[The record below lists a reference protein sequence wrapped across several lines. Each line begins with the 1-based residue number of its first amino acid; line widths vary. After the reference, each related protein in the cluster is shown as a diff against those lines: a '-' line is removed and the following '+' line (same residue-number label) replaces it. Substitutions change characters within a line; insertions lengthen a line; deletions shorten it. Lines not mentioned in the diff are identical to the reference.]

1 MTTNTTQKAAGA
13 INSNG
18 QHTDTNGVNFLTDRA
33 MNQGHDGIMAPTAP
47 TPPYNDIGN
56 DPNLATPDNSRNCE
70 PTTNAAN
77 AEQTSPLEPP
87 QLPLTFTVITGI
99 TPDRLTKIIGLDS
112 NGDMRK
118 VTSAMLSHGQ
128 AQRVVVADLHG
139 LKSHLDTL
147 TSAQAVTW
155 GITKNDTV
163 AVCTR
168 GDTEAQQ
175 TGAIA
180 RTRDN
185 FTFRPAPGLMMLDHD
200 GLPEGELSPLQFRER
215 LIAAAPVLA
224 DAPMLWRPSA
234 SAGCVAPDGRI
245 LSDLTRHRLYIP
257 VVDATLIPEAGK
269 ALEALL
275 WAMPGAGWCDIG
287 TAGQRLTRCLVDVS
301 VWQPERL
308 DFAGPP
314 LLVNDVTR
322 AGVDGV
328 IYGDAKAQ
336 FNLRNMI
343 DSATPSIQK
352 QAQAGLKAARAAVAE
367 KCDTARRLWVA
378 DKAPALAQ
386 RRGIKLAQATNVLE
400 RAAVHQVLMGD
411 FELTCSDGQVVNVAQ
426 LLDNPNRWHNTRFA
440 DPLDP
445 DTDLRVAV
453 ARLLNGT
460 RPDLFSH
467 RHGGMRYELR
477 RQSARVQIGRGMRM
491 DSTDAV
497 LQVLRDRSELFDFG
511 TNAIAFVADGK
522 ATPVSRDWLVDHAGR
537 VAEFYSV
544 KTNRDDDGNV
554 TSTRE
559 ISEDAPTAIAN
570 AILAKHGSRNFR
582 KLTAVTTAPTLRP
595 DGSVFDEPGHDLAT
609 GLMYVTTESY
619 PLQIPTAPNADQAL
633 DALAK
638 LWHPIRL
645 FPFADEVAIGVTLA
659 AMLAA
664 CLRPALPTCP
674 AFGFDAPSAGT
685 GKTLLAKCIGAL
697 ATGGDVAVLP
707 PTNEED
713 ECRKRLFAA
722 LRGGSKVLLWDNV
735 RDPLGNSVIDSFLTS
750 SLFADRVLGV
760 SENVELPNR
769 CLFLVSGNNLVL
781 TGDTH
786 RRILLARLDAQIES
800 PFKRE
805 FAFDPLAEVC
815 TNRQSLVVAAM
826 TIVRAYITAGRPKVA
841 KGRIASFEL
850 WDDLVRQPLCWL
862 RERMME
868 SDRDLTDL
876 PVFVDPAESIERAAS
891 VNPETAKLAAL
902 LNAWIDAFGTAPTSP
917 AQAITKATE
926 VYGAQSV
933 LFDALDDI
941 AGQNSKLNVR
951 TLGRWLERHAG
962 QLCTGLRLVLANK
975 TNGLKRWTVER
986 TVERAAMD
994 KISTSVARVAPSCEI
1009 QAVDD
1014 TAGASLLDDVERSGM
1029 RDRPDEQSCMNVI

>member
-1 MTTNTTQKAAGA
+1 
-13 INSNG
+13 
-18 QHTDTNGVNFLTDRA
+18 
-33 MNQGHDGIMAPTAP
+33 MNDLA
-47 TPPYNDIGN
+47 
-56 DPNLATPDNSRNCE
+56 PNLATPDNSGNCAE
-70 PTTNAAN
+70 PV
-77 AEQTSPLEPP
+77 P
-87 QLPLTFTVITGI
+87 LPLTFTVITSSQ
-99 TPDRLTKIIGLDS
+99 PARLTKIIGV
-112 NGDMRK
+112 NGDGSMRK
-118 VTSAMLSHGQ
+118 ETSAMLRRGQ

-139 LKSHLDTL
+139 LQSHLEAL
-147 TSAQAVTW
+147 TSAQAVAW
-155 GITKNDTV
+155 GLTQDASV
-163 AVCTR
+163 AVCTQ

-175 TGAIA
+175 AGAIA
-180 RTRDN
+180 RTREHFK
-185 FTFRPAPGLMMLDHD
+185 FTAAPGVMMLDHD
-200 GLPEGELSPLQFRER
+200 GVPDGELSPLQFRNR

-224 DAPMLWRPSA
+224 DTPMLWRPSA
-234 SAGCVAPDGRI
+234 SAGCVGPYGAM
-245 LSDLTRHRLYIP
+245 LSGLTRHRLYIP
-257 VVDATLIPEAGK
+257 VADATLIPEAGK

-275 WAMPGAGWCDIG
+275 WATPGAGWCEVG
-287 TAGQRLTRCLVDVS
+287 AAGQRLPRCLVDVS

-308 DFAGPP
+308 DFAGPSV
-314 LLVNDVTR
+314 LVDGVTR
-322 AGVDGV
+322 AGVEGV
-328 IYGDAKAQ
+328 IYGDATAQ
-336 FNLRNMI
+336 FNLRLLI
-343 DSATPSIQK
+343 DSATPSTKK
-352 QAQAGLKAARAAVAE
+352 QAQAALKAARAAVAGQ
-367 KCDTARRLWVA
+367 CDLARRSWIA

-386 RRGIKLAQATNVLE
+386 SRGIKLAQATNVLE

-411 FELTCSDGQVVNVAQ
+411 FELTGADGQVVHVAQ
-426 LLDNPNRWHNTRFA
+426 LLDNPQHWHNARFA

-445 DTDLRVAV
+445 DADQRVAV

-477 RQSARVQIGRGMRM
+477 RQSARVQLGRGMRV

-544 KTNRDDDGNV
+544 KTERDEEGNV

-559 ISEDAPTAIAN
+559 IPEDAPSYIAN
-570 AILAKHGSRNFR
+570 AILAKHGGRHFR

-595 DGSVFDEPGHDLAT
+595 DGSVLDEPGHDAAT
-609 GLMYVTTESY
+609 GLMYVTHEAY
-619 PLQIPTAPNADQAL
+619 PMAVPSAPSVEDAL
-633 DALAK
+633 DALAQ
-638 LWHPIRL
+638 LWHPVRL
-645 FPFADEVAIGVTLA
+645 FPFADEVAVGVTLA

-674 AFGFDAPSAGT
+674 ATGFDAPAAGT

-722 LRGGSKVLLWDNV
+722 LRGGCKVLLWDNV
-735 RDPLGNSVIDSFLTS
+735 REPLGNSVIDSFLTS

-769 CLFLVSGNNLVL
+769 SLFLVSGNNLVL

-786 RRILLARLDAQIES
+786 RRILLARLDAQIET

-805 FAFDPLAEVC
+805 FEFDPLTEVC
-815 TNRQSLVVAAM
+815 NNRQALVVAAL
-826 TIVRAYITAGRPKVA
+826 TIVRAYIAAGRLKAA

-862 RERMME
+862 RERMLE
-868 SDRDLTDL
+868 RGLQTAHL
-876 PVFVDPAESIERAAS
+876 PLFVDPAESIDRAAAE
-891 VNPETAKLAAL
+891 NPETAKLAAL
-902 LNAWIDAFGTAPTSP
+902 LNAWVTTFGTTPTSP
-917 AQAITKATE
+917 AQAIAKAADHS
-926 VYGAQSV
+926 GGPSV
-933 LFDALDDI
+933 LFDALDEI
-941 AGQNSKLNVR
+941 AGQNGKLNVR
-951 TLGRWLERHAG
+951 ILGRWLERHSG

-975 TNGLKRWTVER
+975 TNGLKRWTVVR
-986 TVERAAMD
+986 TMERAATDTATAM
-994 KISTSVARVAPSCEI
+994 VARVASSCEI
-1009 QAVDD
+1009 QGIHD
-1014 TAGASLLDDVERSGM
+1014 TAHASQPDDVE
-1029 RDRPDEQSCMNVI
+1029 IF

>member
-1 MTTNTTQKAAGA
+1 MNDPTEAPLDDQPAA
-13 INSNG
+13 
-18 QHTDTNGVNFLTDRA
+18 T
-33 MNQGHDGIMAPTAP
+33 
-47 TPPYNDIGN
+47 
-56 DPNLATPDNSRNCE
+56 PNLATPDNSRNCAE
-70 PTTNAAN
+70 PNVDH
-77 AEQTSPLEPP
+77 AEQTTPPESPK
-87 QLPLTFTVITGI
+87 LPLACTVITSI
-99 TPDRLTKIIGLDS
+99 KPARLTKIIGLS
-112 NGDMRK
+112 ATGGMRK
-118 VTSAMLSHGQ
+118 ETSAMLSRGQ
-128 AQRVVVADLHG
+128 AQRVIVADLHD

-155 GITKNDTV
+155 GVTKDDAV
-163 AVCTR
+163 VVCTQ
-168 GDTEAQQ
+168 GDTEAQKG
-175 TGAIA
+175 GAIA
-180 RTRDN
+180 RTREN
-185 FTFRPAPGLMMLDHD
+185 FKFRAAPGVMMLDHD
-200 GLPEGELSPLQFRER
+200 GLPEGALSALQFRDR
-215 LIAAAPVLA
+215 LIAAAPALA
-224 DAPMLWRPSA
+224 EAPMLWRPSA
-234 SAGCVAPDGRI
+234 SAGCVGPDGRT
-245 LSDLTRHRLYIP
+245 LSGLTRHRLYIP

-275 WAMPGAGWCDIG
+275 WATPGAGWCEVG
-287 TAGQRLTRCLVDVS
+287 VAGQRLPRCLVDVS

-308 DFAGPP
+308 DFAGPSV
-314 LLVNDVTR
+314 LVNGVTR

-328 IYGDAKAQ
+328 IYGDAAAQ
-336 FNLRNMI
+336 FNLRLLI
-343 DSATPSIQK
+343 DSATPSIKK
-352 QAQAGLKAARAAVAE
+352 QAQAGLKAARAAVSE
-367 KCDTARRLWVA
+367 KCDTARRHWVA

-386 RRGIKLAQATNVLE
+386 SRGIKLAQASNVLE

-411 FELTCSDGQVVNVAQ
+411 FELTCADGQVVNVAQ
-426 LLDNPNRWHNTRFA
+426 LLDNPQRWHNTRFS

-445 DTDLRVAV
+445 DTDRRVAV

-477 RQSARVQIGRGMRM
+477 RQSARVQLGRGMRV

-497 LQVLRDRSELFDFG
+497 LHVLRDRSELFDFG

-544 KTNRDDDGNV
+544 KTERDDDGNV

-559 ISEDAPTAIAN
+559 IAEDAPTYIAN
-570 AILAKHGSRNFR
+570 AIIAKHGSRNFR

-595 DGSVFDEPGHDLAT
+595 DGSALDEPGHDPAT
-609 GLMYVTTESY
+609 GLMYVTTEAY
-619 PLQIPTAPNADQAL
+619 PLAVPLAPTVEKAL

-645 FPFADEVAIGVTLA
+645 FPFADEVAVGVTLA

-674 AFGFDAPSAGT
+674 ATGFDAPAAGT

-713 ECRKRLFAA
+713 ECRKRLFAS

-735 RDPLGNSVIDSFLTS
+735 REPLGNSVIDSFLTS

-769 CLFLVSGNNLVL
+769 ALFLVSGNNLVL

-786 RRILLARLDAQIES
+786 RRILLARLDAQIET

-805 FAFDPLAEVC
+805 FEFDPLTEVC
-815 TNRQSLVVAAM
+815 NNRQALVVAAL
-826 TIVRAYITAGRPKVA
+826 TIVRAYIAAGRPKVA

-862 RERMME
+862 RERMRD
-868 SDRDLTDL
+868 SGRDLTDL
-876 PVFVDPAESIERAAS
+876 PMFVDPAESIDRAAS
-891 VNPETAKLAAL
+891 ENPETSKLAAL
-902 LNAWIDAFGTAPTSP
+902 LNAWLASFGHTPTSP
-917 AQAITKATE
+917 AQAITKAIE
-926 VYGAQSV
+926 MFGAQSV
-933 LFDALDDI
+933 LFDALDEI
-941 AGQNSKLNVR
+941 AGQNGKLNVR
-951 TLGRWLERHAG
+951 ILGRWLERHAG

-975 TNGLKRWTVER
+975 TNGLKRWAVVR
-986 TVERAAMD
+986 TVERAATE
-994 KISTSVARVAPSCEI
+994 KASPIVARVAPSCEI
-1009 QAVDD
+1009 QDD
-1014 TAGASLLDDVERSGM
+1014 NDTTDASQLDDVE
-1029 RDRPDEQSCMNVI
+1029 IF

>member
-1 MTTNTTQKAAGA
+1 MTTK
-13 INSNG
+13 
-18 QHTDTNGVNFLTDRA
+18 
-33 MNQGHDGIMAPTAP
+33 
-47 TPPYNDIGN
+47 
-56 DPNLATPDNSRNCE
+56 NLATPDNSRNCAE
-70 PTTNAAN
+70 PNEAH
-77 AEQTSPLEPP
+77 AEQTTPSEPP
-87 QLPLTFTVITGI
+87 KQPMAFTVITGI
-99 TPDRLTKIIGLDS
+99 KPTRLTKIIGL
-112 NGDMRK
+112 NAKGGMRK
-118 VTSAMLSHGQ
+118 ETSAMLSQGQ
-128 AQRVVVADLHG
+128 SQRVVVADLHE

-155 GITKNDTV
+155 GVTKDDAV
-163 AVCTR
+163 EVCTQ

-175 TGAIA
+175 AGAIA
-180 RTRDN
+180 RTREN
-185 FTFRPAPGLMMLDHD
+185 FKFRAAPGVMMLDHD
-200 GLPEGELSPLQFRER
+200 GLPDGELSPLQFRDR
-215 LIAAAPVLA
+215 LIAATPALA

-234 SAGCVAPDGRI
+234 SAGCVDPDGGI
-245 LSDLTRHRLYIP
+245 LSGLTRHRLYIP
-257 VVDATLIPEAGK
+257 VLDATLIPEAGK

-275 WAMPGAGWCDIG
+275 WATPSAGWCDIG
-287 TAGQRLTRCLVDVS
+287 VAGQRLPRCLVDTS

-308 DFAGPP
+308 DFAGPSV
-314 LLVNDVTR
+314 LVDGVTR

-328 IYGDAKAQ
+328 IYGDATAQ
-336 FNLRNMI
+336 FNLRLLI
-343 DSATPSIQK
+343 DSATPSIKK
-352 QAQAGLKAARAAVAE
+352 QAQAGLKAASAAVSAR
-367 KCDTARRLWVA
+367 CDTARRNWVA
-378 DKAPALAQ
+378 EKAPALAQ
-386 RRGIKLAQATNVLE
+386 SRGIKQTQAANVLE
-400 RAAVHQVLMGD
+400 RAAVYQVLMGD
-411 FELTCSDGQVVNVAQ
+411 FELTCADGQVVNVAQ
-426 LLDNPNRWHNTRFA
+426 ILNNPHRWHNTRFA

-445 DTDLRVAV
+445 DSDLRVAV
-453 ARLLNGT
+453 ARLLNGA

-477 RQSARVQIGRGMRM
+477 RQSARVQLGRGMRV

-537 VAEFYSV
+537 VAEFYSL
-544 KTNRDDDGNV
+544 KTERDEEGNV

-559 ISEDAPTAIAN
+559 TAEDAPTYIAN
-570 AILAKHGSRNFR
+570 AIIAKHGSRNFR

-595 DGSVFDEPGHDLAT
+595 DGSVLDEPGHDPAT
-609 GLMYVTTESY
+609 GLMYVTTEAY
-619 PLQIPTAPNADQAL
+619 PLAVPSAPTVEQAL

-645 FPFADEVAIGVTLA
+645 FPFADDVAIGVTLA
-659 AMLAA
+659 AILSA

-674 AFGFDAPSAGT
+674 AFGFDAPAAGT

-750 SLFADRVLGV
+750 ALFADRVLGL

-769 CLFLVSGNNLVL
+769 SLFLVSGNNLVL

-805 FAFDPLAEVC
+805 FEFDPLTEVC
-815 TNRQSLVVAAM
+815 NNRQTLVVAAL
-826 TIVRAYITAGRPKVA
+826 TIVRAYISAGRPKVA

-868 SDRDLTDL
+868 SGRDLTDL
-876 PVFVDPAESIERAAS
+876 PVFVDPANSIDRAAS
-891 VNPETAKLAAL
+891 ENPETSKLAAL
-902 LNAWIDAFGTAPTSP
+902 LNAWIATFGTTPTSP

-926 VYGAQSV
+926 GYGAQSV
-933 LFDALDDI
+933 LFDALDEI
-941 AGQNSKLNVR
+941 AGQNRKLNVR
-951 TLGRWLERHAG
+951 ILGRWLERHAG
-962 QLCTGLRLVLANK
+962 QLCTGLRLLLANK
-975 TNGLKRWTVER
+975 TNGLKRWTVVR
-986 TVERAAMD
+986 TVERAATD
-994 KISTSVARVAPSCEI
+994 KASSKVVRVAASCDI
-1009 QAVDD
+1009 QDADD
-1014 TAGASLLDDVERSGM
+1014 TAGASLLENVE
-1029 RDRPDEQSCMNVI
+1029 IF

>member
-1 MTTNTTQKAAGA
+1 MKSSP
-13 INSNG
+13 I
-18 QHTDTNGVNFLTDRA
+18 
-33 MNQGHDGIMAPTAP
+33 
-47 TPPYNDIGN
+47 
-56 DPNLATPDNSRNCE
+56 LATPDNSHNCE
-70 PTTNAAN
+70 ESNDGEAK
-77 AEQTSPLEPP
+77 QSVPP
-87 QLPLTFTVITGI
+87 PPPKLPLAFTVITGI
-99 TPDRLTKIIGLDS
+99 KPARLTKIIGINAD
-112 NGDMRK
+112 GGMRK
-118 VTSAMLSHGQ
+118 ETSAMLSRGH
-128 AQRVVVADLHG
+128 AQNVVVTDLNG
-139 LKSHLDTL
+139 LKSYLDAL

-155 GITKNDTV
+155 GVTKDDAV
-163 AVCTR
+163 AVCTQ
-168 GDTEAQQ
+168 GDAEEQQ
-175 TGAIA
+175 AGAIA
-180 RTRDN
+180 RTREN
-185 FTFRPAPGLMMLDHD
+185 FKFRAAPGVMMLDHD
-200 GLPEGELSPLQFRER
+200 GLSDGELSPIQFRDR
-215 LIAAAPVLA
+215 LIAAVPAFA

-234 SAGCVAPDGRI
+234 SAGCIAPDGRA
-245 LSDLTRHRLYIP
+245 LSGLTRHRIYIP
-257 VVDATLIPEAGK
+257 VADATLIPEAGK
-269 ALEALL
+269 TLEDLL
-275 WAMPGAGWCDIG
+275 WATPGAGWCDIG
-287 TAGQRLTRCLVDVS
+287 IAGQRLPRCLVDVT

-308 DFAGPP
+308 DFAGPSV
-314 LLVNDVTR
+314 LEDGVTR

-328 IYGDAKAQ
+328 IYGDATAQ
-336 FNLRNMI
+336 FNLRLLI
-343 DSATPSIQK
+343 DSATPSIKK
-352 QAQAGLKAARAAVAE
+352 QAEAALKAARAAVAE
-367 KCDTARRLWVA
+367 KCDTARSNWVA
-378 DKAPALAQ
+378 DKAPALAH

-411 FELTCSDGQVVNVAQ
+411 FELTCADGQVVN
-426 LLDNPNRWHNTRFA
+426 
-440 DPLDP
+440 
-445 DTDLRVAV
+445 V

-467 RHGGMRYELR
+467 RHGRMRYELR
-477 RQSARVQIGRGMRM
+477 RQSARVQLGRGMRV

-544 KTNRDDDGNV
+544 KTERDDDGQV

-559 ISEDAPTAIAN
+559 IAEDAPAYIAN
-570 AILAKHGSRNFR
+570 AIIAKHGSRNFR

-595 DGSVFDEPGHDLAT
+595 DGSALDEPGHDAAT
-609 GLMYVTTESY
+609 GLMYVTTEAY
-619 PLQIPTAPNADQAL
+619 PLAVPSAPTVDQAL

-674 AFGFDAPSAGT
+674 ATGFDAPAAGT

-707 PTNEED
+707 PTIEEE

-760 SENVELPNR
+760 SDNVELPNR
-769 CLFLVSGNNLVL
+769 ALFLVSGNNLVL

-786 RRILLARLDAQIES
+786 RRILLARLDAQIET

-805 FAFDPLAEVC
+805 FSFDPLTEVIK
-815 TNRQSLVVAAM
+815 TRQALVVAAL
-826 TIVRAYITAGRPKVA
+826 TIVRAYITAGRPKA
-841 KGRIASFEL
+841 AAGRIASFEL

-862 RERMME
+862 RERMLE
-868 SDRDLTDL
+868 SGRDFTDL
-876 PVFVDPAESIERAAS
+876 PLFVDPADSIDRAAS
-891 VNPETAKLAAL
+891 ENPETSKLAAL
-902 LNAWIDAFGTAPTSP
+902 LNAWIVTFGTTPTSP

-926 VYGAQSV
+926 FSGAQPV
-933 LFDALDDI
+933 LLDALDEI
-941 AGQNSKLNVR
+941 AGQNGKLNVR
-951 TLGRWLERHAG
+951 ILGRWLERHAG

-975 TNGLKRWTVER
+975 TNGLKRWTVVR
-986 TVERAAMD
+986 TVERAATE
-994 KISTSVARVAPSCEI
+994 KATPIVARVAPSCEI
-1009 QAVDD
+1009 QDVDD
-1014 TAGASLLDDVERSGM
+1014 TAGASQLDDVE
-1029 RDRPDEQSCMNVI
+1029 IF

>member
-1 MTTNTTQKAAGA
+1 
-13 INSNG
+13 
-18 QHTDTNGVNFLTDRA
+18 
-33 MNQGHDGIMAPTAP
+33 MNDLAK
-47 TPPYNDIGN
+47 
-56 DPNLATPDNSRNCE
+56 NLATSDNSRNCAE
-70 PTTNAAN
+70 PTK
-77 AEQTSPLEPP
+77 
-87 QLPLTFTVITGI
+87 LPLAFTVITSSQ
-99 TPDRLTKIIGLDS
+99 PVRLTKIIGM
-112 NGDMRK
+112 NAHGGMRK
-118 VTSAMLSHGQ
+118 ETSAMLSRGQ
-128 AQRVVVADLHG
+128 AQSVVVADLHG
-139 LKSHLDTL
+139 LKHQLEAL

-155 GITKNDTV
+155 GVTKDDTV
-163 AVCTR
+163 AVCTQ
-168 GDTEAQQ
+168 GDAQAQEA
-175 TGAIA
+175 GAIA
-180 RTRDN
+180 RTREN
-185 FTFRPAPGLMMLDHD
+185 FKFRAAPGVMMLDHD
-200 GLPEGELSPLQFRER
+200 GVPDGELSPLQFRDR

-234 SAGCVAPDGRI
+234 SAGCVSPDGSI
-245 LSDLTRHRLYIP
+245 LSGLTRHRLYIP
-257 VVDATLIPEAGK
+257 VADAALIPEAGK

-275 WAMPGAGWCDIG
+275 WATPGAGWCDIG
-287 TAGQRLTRCLVDVS
+287 VAGQRLPRCLVDVS

-308 DFAGPP
+308 DFAGPSV
-314 LLVNDVTR
+314 LVDGVTR
-322 AGVDGV
+322 AGVEGV
-328 IYGDAKAQ
+328 IYGDAMAQ
-336 FNLRNMI
+336 FNLRLLI
-343 DSATPSIQK
+343 DSATPSIKK
-352 QAQAGLKAARAAVAE
+352 QAHAGLKAARAAVAE
-367 KCDTARRLWVA
+367 KCDTARRNWVA

-386 RRGIKLAQATNVLE
+386 SRGIKLAQATNVLE

-411 FELTCSDGQVVNVAQ
+411 FELTCADGQVVNVAQ
-426 LLDNPNRWHNTRFA
+426 LLDNPQRWHNTRFA

-445 DTDLRVAV
+445 DADKRVAV

-460 RPDLFSH
+460 RPDLYSH

-477 RQSARVQIGRGMRM
+477 RQSARVQLGRGMRV

-497 LQVLRDRSELFDFG
+497 LDIFRERSELLDFG

-544 KTNRDDDGNV
+544 KTERDEEGNV

-559 ISEDAPTAIAN
+559 IPEDAPTYIAN
-570 AILAKHGSRNFR
+570 AIIAKHGSRNFR

-595 DGSVFDEPGHDLAT
+595 DGSVLDEPGHDPAT
-609 GLMYVTTESY
+609 GLMYVTSEAY
-619 PLQIPTAPNADQAL
+619 PLTVPSAPTVEQAL

-645 FPFADEVAIGVTLA
+645 FPFADKVAVGVTLA

-674 AFGFDAPSAGT
+674 ATGFDAPAAGT

-735 RDPLGNSVIDSFLTS
+735 REPLGNSVIDSFLTS

-769 CLFLVSGNNLVL
+769 ALFLVSGNNLVL

-786 RRILLARLDAQIES
+786 RRILLARLDAQIET

-805 FAFDPLAEVC
+805 FEFDPLAEVC
-815 TNRQSLVVAAM
+815 NNRQALVVAAL
-826 TIVRAYITAGRPKVA
+826 TIVRAYIAAGRPKAA

-862 RERMME
+862 RERMAE
-868 SDRDLTDL
+868 SGRDMAEL
-876 PVFVDPAESIERAAS
+876 PVFVDPAESIDRAAS
-891 VNPETAKLAAL
+891 ENPETSKLAAL
-902 LNAWIDAFGTAPTSP
+902 LNAWVTTFGTTPTSP
-917 AQAITKATE
+917 AQAIAKANE
-926 VYGAQSV
+926 LNGAHSV
-933 LFDALDDI
+933 LFDALDEI

-951 TLGRWLERHAG
+951 ILGRWLERHAG

-975 TNGLKRWTVER
+975 TNGLKRWTVVR
-986 TVERAAMD
+986 TMERAA
-994 KISTSVARVAPSCEI
+994 KEKSAPIVARVAQSCEI
-1009 QAVDD
+1009 QDSHSSVPVIQ
-1014 TAGASLLDDVERSGM
+1014 LDDVEIFR
-1029 RDRPDEQSCMNVI
+1029 

>member
-1 MTTNTTQKAAGA
+1 MKSSP
-13 INSNG
+13 I
-18 QHTDTNGVNFLTDRA
+18 
-33 MNQGHDGIMAPTAP
+33 
-47 TPPYNDIGN
+47 
-56 DPNLATPDNSRNCE
+56 LATPDNSHNCE
-70 PTTNAAN
+70 DPHDGE
-77 AEQTSPLEPP
+77 AEQSVPP
-87 QLPLTFTVITGI
+87 PPPKLPLAFTVITGI
-99 TPDRLTKIIGLDS
+99 KPARLTKIIGLNPD
-112 NGDMRK
+112 GGMRK
-118 VTSAMLSHGQ
+118 ETSAMLSRGH
-128 AQRVVVADLHG
+128 AQNVVVTDLNG
-139 LKSHLDTL
+139 LKIYLDTL

-155 GITKNDTV
+155 GVTKEDAV
-163 AVCTR
+163 AVCTQ

-175 TGAIA
+175 LGAIA
-180 RTRDN
+180 RTREN
-185 FTFRPAPGLMMLDHD
+185 FKFRAAPGVMMLDHD
-200 GLPEGELSPLQFRER
+200 GLPEGELSPIQFRDR
-215 LIAAAPVLA
+215 LIAAAPALA

-234 SAGCVAPDGRI
+234 SAGCIAPDGRA
-245 LSDLTRHRLYIP
+245 LSGLTRHRIYIP
-257 VVDATLIPEAGK
+257 VADATLIPEAGK
-269 ALEALL
+269 ALEALI
-275 WAMPGAGWCDIG
+275 WATSGAGWCDIG
-287 TAGQRLTRCLVDVS
+287 IAGQRLPRCLVDVS

-308 DFAGPP
+308 DFAGPSV
-314 LLVNDVTR
+314 LVDGVTR
-322 AGVDGV
+322 EGVDGV
-328 IYGDAKAQ
+328 IYGDATAQ
-336 FNLRNMI
+336 FNLRLLI
-343 DSATPSIQK
+343 DSATPSIKK
-352 QAQAGLKAARAAVAE
+352 QAQAGVKAARAAVAE
-367 KCDTARRLWVA
+367 KCDTARSNWVA

-386 RRGIKLAQATNVLE
+386 HRGIKLAQATNVLE

-411 FELTCSDGQVVNVAQ
+411 FELTCTDGQVVNVAQ
-426 LLDNPNRWHNTRFA
+426 LLDNPHRWHNTRFA

-445 DTDLRVAV
+445 DADKRVAV

-477 RQSARVQIGRGMRM
+477 RQSARVQLGRGMRV

-522 ATPVSRDWLVDHAGR
+522 ATPVSRDWLVDHTGR

-544 KTNRDDDGNV
+544 KTERDDDGNV

-559 ISEDAPTAIAN
+559 IPEDAPTYIAN
-570 AILAKHGSRNFR
+570 AIIAKHGSRNFR

-595 DGSVFDEPGHDLAT
+595 DGSALDEPGHDSAT
-609 GLMYVTTESY
+609 GLMYVTTDAY
-619 PLQIPTAPNADQAL
+619 PLAVPSAPTVEQAL

-674 AFGFDAPSAGT
+674 ATGFDAPAAGT

-735 RDPLGNSVIDSFLTS
+735 REPLGNSVIDSFLTS

-769 CLFLVSGNNLVL
+769 SLFLVSGNNLVL

-786 RRILLARLDAQIES
+786 RRILLARLDAQIEA

-805 FAFDPLAEVC
+805 FAFDPLTEVC
-815 TNRQSLVVAAM
+815 NNRQALVVAAL
-826 TIVRAYITAGRPKVA
+826 TVIRAYIAAGRPKVA

-868 SDRDLTDL
+868 SGRDLKDL
-876 PVFVDPAESIERAAS
+876 PMFDDPADSIDHAAS
-891 VNPETAKLAAL
+891 ENPETSKLAAL
-902 LNAWIDAFGTAPTSP
+902 LNAWIATFGTTPTSP
-917 AQAITKATE
+917 AQAITKAYE
-926 VYGAQSV
+926 EFGAQPV
-933 LFDALDDI
+933 LFDALDEI
-941 AGQNSKLNVR
+941 AVQNSKLNVR
-951 TLGRWLERHAG
+951 ILGRWLERHAG

-975 TNGLKRWTVER
+975 TNGLKRWTVVR
-986 TVERAAMD
+986 TVERAATE
-994 KISTSVARVAPSCEI
+994 KATPIVARVAPSCEI
-1009 QAVDD
+1009 QDVDD
-1014 TAGASLLDDVERSGM
+1014 TAGASQIDGVEIFR
-1029 RDRPDEQSCMNVI
+1029 

>member
-1 MTTNTTQKAAGA
+1 MN
-13 INSNG
+13 
-18 QHTDTNGVNFLTDRA
+18 DLTDPSHLA
-33 MNQGHDGIMAPTAP
+33 TA
-47 TPPYNDIGN
+47 
-56 DPNLATPDNSRNCE
+56 NLATPDNSHNCE
-70 PTTNAAN
+70 APNGGNAVPTKPT
-77 AEQTSPLEPP
+77 EPP
-87 QLPLTFTVITGI
+87 NLPLAFTVITGI
-99 TPDRLTKIIGLDS
+99 QPARLTKIIGL
-112 NGDMRK
+112 NATGGMRK
-118 VTSAMLSHGQ
+118 ETSAMLCRGQ
-128 AQRVVVADLHG
+128 AQRVVVDDLNG
-139 LKSHLDTL
+139 LQSRLDAL

-155 GITKNDTV
+155 GVTKDDAV
-163 AVCTR
+163 AVCTQ

-175 TGAIA
+175 AGAIA

-185 FTFRPAPGLMMLDHD
+185 FKFRAAPGVMMLDHD
-200 GLPEGELSPLQFRER
+200 GLPDGELSPLQFRDR
-215 LIAAAPVLA
+215 LIAAAPALA

-234 SAGCVAPDGRI
+234 SAGCVDADGGI
-245 LSDLTRHRLYIP
+245 LSGLTRHRLYIP
-257 VVDATLIPEAGK
+257 VADASLIPEAGK

-275 WAMPGAGWCDIG
+275 WATPGAAWCDVG
-287 TAGQRLTRCLVDVS
+287 VAGQRLPRCLVDAA

-308 DFAGPP
+308 DFAGPSI
-314 LLVNDVTR
+314 LVDGVTR

-328 IYGDAKAQ
+328 VYGDAKAQ
-336 FNLRNMI
+336 FNLRILI
-343 DSATPSIQK
+343 DSATPSIKK
-352 QAQAGLKAARAAVAE
+352 QAQAGLKAARAAVAA
-367 KCDTARRLWVA
+367 KCDVARRNWAA

-411 FELTCSDGQVVNVAQ
+411 FELICADGQVVTVAQ
-426 LLDNPNRWHNTRFA
+426 LLDNPHRWHNTRFA

-445 DTDLRVAV
+445 DTDRRVAV
-453 ARLLNGT
+453 VRLLNGT

-477 RQSARVQIGRGMRM
+477 RQSARVQLGRGMRV
-491 DSTDAV
+491 DATDA
-497 LQVLRDRSELFDFG
+497 LLHVLRDRSELFDFG

-522 ATPVSRDWLVDHAGR
+522 ATPVSCDWLVDHAGR

-544 KTNRDDDGNV
+544 KTERDDDGNV
-554 TSTRE
+554 TATRE
-559 ISEDAPTAIAN
+559 VPEDAPTYIAKAI
-570 AILAKHGSRNFR
+570 IAKHGGRNFR

-595 DGSVFDEPGHDLAT
+595 DGSVLDEPGHDPAT
-609 GLMYVTTESY
+609 GLMYVTTEAY
-619 PLQIPTAPNADQAL
+619 PLAVPSAPTADEAL

-638 LWHPIRL
+638 LWHTFRL
-645 FPFADEVAIGVTLA
+645 FPFADDVARGVTLA

-674 AFGFDAPSAGT
+674 ATGFDAPAAGT

-735 RDPLGNSVIDSFLTS
+735 REPLGNSVIDSFLTS

-769 CLFLVSGNNLVL
+769 ALFLVSGNNLVL

-786 RRILLARLDAQIES
+786 RRILLARLDAQIET

-805 FAFDPLAEVC
+805 FEFDPLSEVC
-815 TNRQSLVVAAM
+815 NNRQALVVAAL
-826 TIVRAYITAGRPKVA
+826 TIVRAYITAGRPKIA

-862 RERMME
+862 RERMLE
-868 SDRDLTDL
+868 SGRNLTAL
-876 PVFVDPAESIERAAS
+876 PTFFDPADSIDRAAS
-891 VNPETAKLAAL
+891 ENPETSKLAAL
-902 LNAWIDAFGTAPTSP
+902 LNAWITTFGTTPTSP

-926 VYGAQSV
+926 QFGAQSV
-933 LFDALDDI
+933 LFDALDEI
-941 AGQNSKLNVR
+941 AGQNGKLNVR
-951 TLGRWLERHAG
+951 ILGRWLERHAG
-962 QLCTGLRLVLANK
+962 QLCTGLRLVLGNK
-975 TNGLKRWTVER
+975 TNGLKRWTVVR
-986 TVERAAMD
+986 TVERAATD
-994 KISTSVARVAPSCEI
+994 KAIPAVARVVPSCEI
-1009 QAVDD
+1009 QEVDD
-1014 TAGASLLDDVERSGM
+1014 TANASRLDDVE
-1029 RDRPDEQSCMNVI
+1029 IF

>member
-1 MTTNTTQKAAGA
+1 MNDLTNPFQVET
-13 INSNG
+13 
-18 QHTDTNGVNFLTDRA
+18 
-33 MNQGHDGIMAPTAP
+33 
-47 TPPYNDIGN
+47 
-56 DPNLATPDNSRNCE
+56 PNLATPDNSHNCE
-70 PTTNAAN
+70 APNAG
-77 AEQTSPLEPP
+77 ESQQTMPPEPP
-87 QLPLTFTVITGI
+87 KLPLVFTVITGI
-99 TPDRLTKIIGLDS
+99 QPARLTKIIGL
-112 NGDMRK
+112 NAKGGMRK
-118 VTSAMLSHGQ
+118 ETSAMLSRGQ

-139 LKSHLDTL
+139 LKSHLETL

-155 GITKNDTV
+155 GMTKDDTV
-163 AVCTR
+163 AVCTQA
-168 GDTEAQQ
+168 DTEAQQ
-175 TGAIA
+175 AGAIS

-185 FTFRPAPGLMMLDHD
+185 FKFRAAPGVMMLDHD
-200 GLPEGELSPLQFRER
+200 GLPDGELSALQFRDR
-215 LIAAAPVLA
+215 LVAAAPALA
-224 DAPMLWRPSA
+224 YAPMLWRPSA
-234 SAGCVAPDGRI
+234 SAGCVAPDGVT
-245 LSDLTRHRLYIP
+245 LSGLTRHRLYIP
-257 VVDATLIPEAGK
+257 VMDATLIPEAGK
-269 ALEALL
+269 ALETLL
-275 WAMPGAGWCDIG
+275 WATPGAGWCDVG
-287 TAGQRLTRCLVDVS
+287 VAGQRLPRCLVDLS

-308 DFAGPP
+308 DFAGPSV
-314 LLVNDVTR
+314 LVDGVTR
-322 AGVDGV
+322 AGVEGV
-328 IYGDAKAQ
+328 IFGDATVQ
-336 FNLRNMI
+336 FNLRILI
-343 DSATPSIQK
+343 DSATQSIRR
-352 QAQAGLKAARAAVAE
+352 QAQAGLKAARAAIAE
-367 KCDTARRLWVA
+367 KCDIARRNWVA

-411 FELTCSDGQVVNVAQ
+411 FELTCADGQVVHVAQ
-426 LLDNPNRWHNTRFA
+426 LLDNPHRWHNTRFA

-445 DTDLRVAV
+445 DSDRRVAV
-453 ARLLNGT
+453 VRLLNGT

-467 RHGGMRYELR
+467 RHGGVRYELR
-477 RQSARVQIGRGMRM
+477 RQSARVQLGRGMRV

-497 LQVLRDRSELFDFG
+497 LHVLRDRSELFDFG

-544 KTNRDDDGNV
+544 KTERDDDGNV

-559 ISEDAPTAIAN
+559 IPEDAPTYIAN
-570 AILAKHGSRNFR
+570 AIIAKHGSRNFR

-595 DGSVFDEPGHDLAT
+595 DGSVFDEPGHDAVT
-609 GLMYVTTESY
+609 GLMYVTTEAY
-619 PLQIPTAPNADQAL
+619 PLAVPSAPTVDQAL

-645 FPFADEVAIGVTLA
+645 FPFADEVAVGVTLA

-674 AFGFDAPSAGT
+674 ATGFDAPAAGT

-722 LRGGSKVLLWDNV
+722 LRGGSKVLLCDNV
-735 RDPLGNSVIDSFLTS
+735 REPLGNSVIDSFLTS

-769 CLFLVSGNNLVL
+769 SLFLVSGNNLVL

-786 RRILLARLDAQIES
+786 RRILLARLDAQIET

-805 FAFDPLAEVC
+805 FEFDPLAEVC
-815 TNRQSLVVAAM
+815 NNRQALVVAAL

-850 WDDLVRQPLCWL
+850 WDDLVRQPLCWI
-862 RERMME
+862 RERMVE
-868 SDRDLTDL
+868 PGRDLTDL
-876 PVFVDPAESIERAAS
+876 PSFVDPADSIDRAAS
-891 VNPETAKLAAL
+891 ENPETSKLAAL
-902 LNAWIDAFGTAPTSP
+902 LNAWITTFGTTPTSP

-926 VYGAQSV
+926 QFGVQSV
-933 LFDALDDI
+933 LFDALDEI

-951 TLGRWLERHAG
+951 ILGRWLERHAG

-975 TNGLKRWTVER
+975 TNGLKRWTVMR
-986 TVERAAMD
+986 TVERAATE
-994 KISTSVARVAPSCEI
+994 KTNPIVARVAPSCEI
-1009 QAVDD
+1009 QDADD
-1014 TAGASLLDDVERSGM
+1014 VIAASQLDDVE
-1029 RDRPDEQSCMNVI
+1029 IF

>member
-1 MTTNTTQKAAGA
+1 MN
-13 INSNG
+13 
-18 QHTDTNGVNFLTDRA
+18 DLTDPSWLA
-33 MNQGHDGIMAPTAP
+33 TQ
-47 TPPYNDIGN
+47 
-56 DPNLATPDNSRNCE
+56 NLATPDNSHNCE
-70 PTTNAAN
+70 APNLVDVEPA
-77 AEQTSPLEPP
+77 TSTELPK
-87 QLPLTFTVITGI
+87 LPLAFTVITA
-99 TPDRLTKIIGLDS
+99 TKPARLTKIIGLNAEGS
-112 NGDMRK
+112 MRK
-118 VTSAMLSHGQ
+118 ETSAMLSRGQ
-128 AQRVVVADLHG
+128 ARRVVVADLND
-139 LKSHLDTL
+139 LMSYLDAL

-155 GITKNDTV
+155 GVTKDAAV
-163 AVCTR
+163 EVCTQ

-180 RTRDN
+180 RTREN
-185 FTFRPAPGLMMLDHD
+185 FKFRAAPGVMMLDHD
-200 GLPEGELSPLQFRER
+200 GLPDGELSARQFRDR
-215 LIAAAPVLA
+215 LIAAAPTLA

-234 SAGCVAPDGRI
+234 SAGCVSPDGST
-245 LSDLTRHRLYIP
+245 LSGLTRHRLYIP
-257 VVDATLIPEAGK
+257 VADASLIPEAGK

-275 WAMPGAGWCDIG
+275 WATPGAGWCEVG
-287 TAGQRLTRCLVDVS
+287 VAGQRLPRCLVDVS

-308 DFAGPP
+308 DFAGPSV
-314 LLVNDVTR
+314 LVDGVSR
-322 AGVDGV
+322 AGVEGLV
-328 IYGDAKAQ
+328 YGDATAQ
-336 FNLRNMI
+336 YNLHLLI
-343 DSATPSIQK
+343 DSATPTIKK

-367 KCDTARRLWVA
+367 KCETARRLWVA
-378 DKAPALAQ
+378 EKAPTLVQ

-400 RAAVHQVLMGD
+400 RAAAHQVLMGD
-411 FELTCSDGQVVNVAQ
+411 FELTCSEGQVVTVAQ
-426 LLDNPNRWHNTRFA
+426 LLDNPYRWHNTRFT

-445 DTDLRVAV
+445 DTDKRVAV

-477 RQSARVQIGRGMRM
+477 RQSARVQLGRGMRV

-497 LQVLRDRSELFDFG
+497 LHVLLDRSELFDFG

-544 KTNRDDDGNV
+544 KTERDEDGNV

-559 ISEDAPTAIAN
+559 IPEDAPTYIAN
-570 AILAKHGSRNFR
+570 AIIAKHGSRNFR

-595 DGSVFDEPGHDLAT
+595 DGSVLDEPGHDPAT
-609 GLMYVTTESY
+609 GLMYVTAEAY
-619 PLQIPTAPNADQAL
+619 PLAVPAAPTADQAL

-638 LWHPIRL
+638 LWHPVRL
-645 FPFADEVAIGVTLA
+645 FPFADDVARGVTLA

-674 AFGFDAPSAGT
+674 ATGFDAPAAGT
-685 GKTLLAKCIGAL
+685 GKTLLTKCIGAL

-735 RDPLGNSVIDSFLTS
+735 REPLGNSVIDSFLTS

-769 CLFLVSGNNLVL
+769 SLFLVSGNNRVL

-786 RRILLARLDAQIES
+786 RRILLARLDAQIET

-805 FAFDPLAEVC
+805 FEFDPLTEVC
-815 TNRQSLVVAAM
+815 NNRQTLVVAAL
-826 TIVRAYITAGRPKVA
+826 TIVRAFIAAGRPKVA

-862 RERMME
+862 RERMVE
-868 SDRDLTDL
+868 SGRDLADL
-876 PVFVDPAESIERAAS
+876 PMFIDPAESIDRAAS
-891 VNPETAKLAAL
+891 ENPETAKLAAL
-902 LNAWIDAFGTAPTSP
+902 LNAWITTFGTTPTSP

-926 VYGAQSV
+926 TYGAPSA
-933 LFDALDDI
+933 LFDALDEI

-951 TLGRWLERHAG
+951 ILGRWLERHSG

-975 TNGLKRWTVER
+975 TNGLKRWTVVR
-986 TVERAAMD
+986 TVERAASEM
-994 KISTSVARVAPSCEI
+994 TNLTVARVAPSCEI
-1009 QAVDD
+1009 QDVDETTD
-1014 TAGASLLDDVERSGM
+1014 ARRLDDVE
-1029 RDRPDEQSCMNVI
+1029 IF